1 MALPVGG
8 MRFRDTQHQRNV
20 ECGMWNDVKH
30 IHRIPPQQQE
40 DESHWLAKFTP
51 PKDSG
56 FCVPAEA
63 RLHVPEVANEIK
75 ALRLVVREWRNH
87 FEEYDVTGKDIDAVR
102 PAFLH
107 ALQLGMADIGIN

>member
-1 MALPVGG
+1 
-8 MRFRDTQHQRNV
+8 
-20 ECGMWNDVKH
+20 MWNDVKH

-40 DESHWLAKFTP
+40 EESHWLAKFTP
-51 PKDSG
+51 QKDSG